1 MKIYTYSNTDLM
13 REFTQRDN
21 ILNNLRFI
29 KNIDRNF
36 KNVNVRNNFL
46 KRKYFEFVLK
56 DYIYLGV

>member
-56 DYIYLGV
+56 DYIYLGD